1 VKNLQKE
8 TRVYTSSLKKM
19 EFYCPSQK
27 EVEQKYILILT
38 DHVFGSAAVI
48 ISHRFIVF
56 TVFLQQI

>member
-1 VKNLQKE
+1 
-8 TRVYTSSLKKM
+8 M

-56 TVFLQQI
+56 TVFFAANIILNLAFSPILA